1 MKNMFD
7 ISDIGE
13 FNEDEEVNK
22 AINNIAYK
30 YCPANRDELGKCLK
44 NEFEQ
49 QLEKMTYNEI
59 NDSTKPVLVDLNC
72 ICTKNITDFSFL
84 FNNFLFN
91 FCLESRLWAHK
102 CNFDVSEWD
111 VSNAKTM
118 ESMFCQC
125 YNFDC
130 DLSRWDVSKVENMTS
145 MFAECSSFNH
155 SLRKWNISSL
165 KKMSYM
171 FAKCKSFNKSLRRW
185 DIRDVQE
192 SDLVF
197 FKCDSFDQH
206 VDDWYPHWPHKAYT
220 GLHNETLYYYDLEL
234 KKDSDNHYI

>member
-1 MKNMFD
+1 MFTLDD
-7 ISDIGE
+7 IEIEDDSAETGHLIDTVTYRHCPKDKRELHEAIQEE
-13 FNEDEEVNK
+13 FSIQT
-22 AINNIAYK
+22 A
-30 YCPANRDELGKCLK
+30 GKSNVCG
-44 NEFEQ
+44 F
-49 QLEKMTYNEI
+49 T
-59 NDSTKPVLVDLNC
+59 VDLNC

-145 MFAECSSFNH
+145 MFVECSSFNH

-234 KKDSDNHYI
+234 KKDSDNH